1 MKSSFM
7 LIACVFALFSFTGI
21 QAQDLSRETIKVWGN
36 CGMCKEAIEKATLSA
51 GAEEANWSIK
61 KKKLTVGYNPA
72 KTNLDNIQQA
82 IADAGY
88 DTRDKTASQEAY
100 NNLPGCCKYDRKD
113 GSKTAKASCC
123 GADAKSCKHLGDC
136 AGKDCCKDG
145 KMCKDHKACEAS
157 GCCPAGH
164 ASKASCCSDAKS
176 CKHLGDCAGKDC
188 CKDGKMCKD
197 HKACEASGCCAAA
210 SKDDA
215 KACCKDGAGCADHK
229 ACTEKGCCAG
239 KSCCKS

>member
-1 MKSSFM
+1 LIKGRPFIIFHYQHQTTIVMKSSFM

-100 NNLPGCCKYDRKD
+100 NNLTGCCKYDRKD

-136 AGKDCCKDG
+136 
-145 KMCKDHKACEAS
+145 E
-157 GCCPAGH
+157 
-164 ASKASCCSDAKS
+164 
-176 CKHLGDCAGKDC
+176 GKDC

-229 ACTEKGCCAG
+229 ACTDKGCCAG